1 MNFSLPILAP
11 SILAADKAQLG
22 VQVQAALDGGAQW
35 IHCDIM
41 DGHFVPNISFGPDV
55 VGEVSRISDVAFMDV
70 HLMIENPD
78 QYIEAFCDAG
88 ANLIS
93 VHVETCVHL
102 HRTLQLIRSHGA
114 LTGVVLNPA
123 TPVYQIEP
131 ILQEVDLVLL
141 MSVNPGF
148 GWQQFIPSTL
158 SKVQELVELRELND
172 ASFLIQIDGGVN
184 SKNITEIAEAG
195 VDVLVAGNAVFSAED
210 IASKV
215 AELQERLDQVQGE
228 Q

>member
-55 VGEVSRISDVAFMDV
+55 VGAVSRISDEAFMDV

-123 TPVYQIEP
+123 TTVYQIEP

-148 GWQQFIPSTL
+148 GGQQFIPSTL

-210 IASKV
+210 IAAKV

-228 Q
+228 

>member
-1 MNFSLPILAP
+1 
-11 SILAADKAQLG
+11 
-22 VQVQAALDGGAQW
+22 
-35 IHCDIM
+35 M

-55 VGEVSRISDVAFMDV
+55 VGAVSRISDEAFMDV

-123 TPVYQIEP
+123 TTVYQIEP

-148 GWQQFIPSTL
+148 GGQQFIPSTL

-210 IASKV
+210 IAAKV

>member
-55 VGEVSRISDVAFMDV
+55 VGAVSRISDEAFMDV

-123 TPVYQIEP
+123 TTVYQIEP

-148 GWQQFIPSTL
+148 GGQQFIPSTL

-210 IASKV
+210 IAAKV

>member
-1 MNFSLPILAP
+1 MNFSLPIRAP

-55 VGEVSRISDVAFMDV
+55 VGAVSRISDEAFMDV

-123 TPVYQIEP
+123 TTVYQIEP

-148 GWQQFIPSTL
+148 GGQQFIPSTL

-210 IASKV
+210 IAAKV